1 MAEEK
6 NIDPL
11 VFMQQELCDMWG
23 INNQTKYV
31 FYYDESNNCR
41 KFWVDDSKQQFNTDH
56 TADFVLAGLVR
67 KEEEKVEASLETFR
81 KPLKLQAN
89 VEEIKFKNLY
99 AKGDFLQCVK
109 ERRLFETLSWIDKSP
124 FYIHYTNVNNLF
136 YTLVEIFDSIVKPD
150 EISEFG
156 YDYFK
161 MKSVF
166 YYMFKGKADALQI
179 LMFKYKYPNIQR
191 EDVEA
196 FCNDLLFLLG
206 SRREMKEE
214 EKFLAG
220 MLARAAQSDE
230 LVFLHDNDD
239 YVMQENYAE
248 FYADPIRKYQKSRH
262 IFDEETTVQDIV
274 KKQIAMGEN
283 MADNFNFVK
292 SETDIFVQ
300 LSDVVAGILGKLFK
314 YINSTS
320 VNQRRRDVEGL
331 SKLQV
336 ENILLIDKLR
346 MEADRENPG
355 FLCSIGPWDGIGI
368 LNRFF
373 EMVNC
378 LQSIF
383 NKFGIDRISKLMIT
397 HLHYDHIN
405 GIEHLIKRGWIDAN
419 TEVWMNT
426 QYPWKQPTYNRIL
439 LQLSALGVKFI
450 DPIIGNSTNNIHILY
465 PDVSFNKKNK
475 APKNN
480 INNTSVLYQI
490 CFGEN
495 SMLFT
500 GDIETEGWENVST
513 CMPNLC
519 KSTYYCISHHGS
531 ITGHI
536 RSNCMPA
543 NCCITTLADCAD
555 STRLQVLMGRDGAYK
570 GVYSRK
576 VLGDFKNIEKTEEA
590 QKYLSLDWKTG
601 KVRSV

>member
-1 MAEEK
+1 M
-6 NIDPL
+6 
-11 VFMQQELCDMWG
+11 
-23 INNQTKYV
+23 
-31 FYYDESNNCR
+31 
-41 KFWVDDSKQQFNTDH
+41 
-56 TADFVLAGLVR
+56 LAGLVR

-220 MLARAAQSDE
+220 MLARAAESDE

-283 MADNFNFVK
+283 MADNFKFVK

-373 EMVNC
+373 EMV
-378 LQSIF
+378 
-383 NKFGIDRISKLMIT
+383 K
-397 HLHYDHIN
+397 
-405 GIEHLIKRGWIDAN
+405 
-419 TEVWMNT
+419 
-426 QYPWKQPTYNRIL
+426 
-439 LQLSALGVKFI
+439 
-450 DPIIGNSTNNIHILY
+450 
-465 PDVSFNKKNK
+465 
-475 APKNN
+475 
-480 INNTSVLYQI
+480 
-490 CFGEN
+490 
-495 SMLFT
+495 
-500 GDIETEGWENVST
+500 
-513 CMPNLC
+513 
-519 KSTYYCISHHGS
+519 
-531 ITGHI
+531 
-536 RSNCMPA
+536 
-543 NCCITTLADCAD
+543 
-555 STRLQVLMGRDGAYK
+555 
-570 GVYSRK
+570 SRK
-576 VLGDFKNIEKTEEA
+576 EK
-590 QKYLSLDWKTG
+590 
-601 KVRSV
+601 

>member
-11 VFMQQELCDMWG
+11 VSMQQELCDMWG

-41 KFWVDDSKQQFNTDH
+41 KFWVDDSKQQFNTDY

-166 YYMFKGKADALQI
+166 YYMLKGKADALQI

-220 MLARAAQSDE
+220 MLARAAENDE

-283 MADNFNFVK
+283 MADNFKFVK
-292 SETDIFVQ
+292 SETNIFVQ

-331 SKLQV
+331 SKLQI

-355 FLCSIGPWDGIGI
+355 FLCSIGPWDGIVI

-373 EMVNC
+373 EMV
-378 LQSIF
+378 
-383 NKFGIDRISKLMIT
+383 K
-397 HLHYDHIN
+397 
-405 GIEHLIKRGWIDAN
+405 
-419 TEVWMNT
+419 
-426 QYPWKQPTYNRIL
+426 
-439 LQLSALGVKFI
+439 
-450 DPIIGNSTNNIHILY
+450 
-465 PDVSFNKKNK
+465 
-475 APKNN
+475 
-480 INNTSVLYQI
+480 
-490 CFGEN
+490 
-495 SMLFT
+495 
-500 GDIETEGWENVST
+500 
-513 CMPNLC
+513 
-519 KSTYYCISHHGS
+519 
-531 ITGHI
+531 
-536 RSNCMPA
+536 
-543 NCCITTLADCAD
+543 
-555 STRLQVLMGRDGAYK
+555 
-570 GVYSRK
+570 SRK
-576 VLGDFKNIEKTEEA
+576 KK
-590 QKYLSLDWKTG
+590 
-601 KVRSV
+601 

>member
-11 VFMQQELCDMWG
+11 VSMQQELCDMWG

-41 KFWVDDSKQQFNTDH
+41 KFWVDDSKQQFNTDY

-81 KPLKLQAN
+81 KPLKLQAD
-89 VEEIKFKNLY
+89 VKEIKFKNLY
-99 AKGDFLQCVK
+99 AKGDFLRCLK
-109 ERRLFETLSWIDKSP
+109 EERLFETLSWIDKSP

-220 MLARAAQSDE
+220 MLARAAESDE

-239 YVMQENYAE
+239 YVMQDNYAE

-262 IFDEETTVQDIV
+262 IFDEEKKVQDIV
-274 KKQIAMGEN
+274 KMQIAMGEN
-283 MADNFNFVK
+283 MADNFKFVK

-331 SKLQV
+331 SKLQI

-373 EMVNC
+373 EMV
-378 LQSIF
+378 
-383 NKFGIDRISKLMIT
+383 K
-397 HLHYDHIN
+397 
-405 GIEHLIKRGWIDAN
+405 
-419 TEVWMNT
+419 
-426 QYPWKQPTYNRIL
+426 
-439 LQLSALGVKFI
+439 
-450 DPIIGNSTNNIHILY
+450 
-465 PDVSFNKKNK
+465 
-475 APKNN
+475 
-480 INNTSVLYQI
+480 
-490 CFGEN
+490 
-495 SMLFT
+495 
-500 GDIETEGWENVST
+500 
-513 CMPNLC
+513 
-519 KSTYYCISHHGS
+519 
-531 ITGHI
+531 
-536 RSNCMPA
+536 
-543 NCCITTLADCAD
+543 
-555 STRLQVLMGRDGAYK
+555 
-570 GVYSRK
+570 SRK
-576 VLGDFKNIEKTEEA
+576 N
-590 QKYLSLDWKTG
+590 SLNRED
-601 KVRSV
+601 

>member
-1 MAEEK
+1 MGGIRSMAEEK

-11 VFMQQELCDMWG
+11 VSMQQELCDMWG

-191 EDVEA
+191 EDVEV

-220 MLARAAQSDE
+220 MLARAAESDE

-274 KKQIAMGEN
+274 NKQIAMGEN
-283 MADNFNFVK
+283 MADNFKFVK

-373 EMVNC
+373 EMV
-378 LQSIF
+378 
-383 NKFGIDRISKLMIT
+383 K
-397 HLHYDHIN
+397 
-405 GIEHLIKRGWIDAN
+405 
-419 TEVWMNT
+419 
-426 QYPWKQPTYNRIL
+426 
-439 LQLSALGVKFI
+439 
-450 DPIIGNSTNNIHILY
+450 
-465 PDVSFNKKNK
+465 
-475 APKNN
+475 
-480 INNTSVLYQI
+480 
-490 CFGEN
+490 
-495 SMLFT
+495 
-500 GDIETEGWENVST
+500 
-513 CMPNLC
+513 
-519 KSTYYCISHHGS
+519 
-531 ITGHI
+531 
-536 RSNCMPA
+536 
-543 NCCITTLADCAD
+543 
-555 STRLQVLMGRDGAYK
+555 
-570 GVYSRK
+570 SRK
-576 VLGDFKNIEKTEEA
+576 EK
-590 QKYLSLDWKTG
+590 
-601 KVRSV
+601 

>member
-1 MAEEK
+1 MGGIRSMAEEK

-11 VFMQQELCDMWG
+11 VSMQQELCDMWG

-220 MLARAAQSDE
+220 MLAKAAESDE

-274 KKQIAMGEN
+274 NKQIAMGEN
-283 MADNFNFVK
+283 MADNFKFVK

-373 EMVNC
+373 EMV
-378 LQSIF
+378 
-383 NKFGIDRISKLMIT
+383 K
-397 HLHYDHIN
+397 
-405 GIEHLIKRGWIDAN
+405 
-419 TEVWMNT
+419 
-426 QYPWKQPTYNRIL
+426 
-439 LQLSALGVKFI
+439 
-450 DPIIGNSTNNIHILY
+450 
-465 PDVSFNKKNK
+465 
-475 APKNN
+475 
-480 INNTSVLYQI
+480 
-490 CFGEN
+490 
-495 SMLFT
+495 
-500 GDIETEGWENVST
+500 
-513 CMPNLC
+513 
-519 KSTYYCISHHGS
+519 
-531 ITGHI
+531 
-536 RSNCMPA
+536 
-543 NCCITTLADCAD
+543 
-555 STRLQVLMGRDGAYK
+555 
-570 GVYSRK
+570 SRK
-576 VLGDFKNIEKTEEA
+576 EK
-590 QKYLSLDWKTG
+590 
-601 KVRSV
+601 

>member
-1 MAEEK
+1 MGGIRSMAEEK

-11 VFMQQELCDMWG
+11 VFMQQKLCDMWG

-373 EMVNC
+373 EMV
-378 LQSIF
+378 
-383 NKFGIDRISKLMIT
+383 K
-397 HLHYDHIN
+397 
-405 GIEHLIKRGWIDAN
+405 
-419 TEVWMNT
+419 
-426 QYPWKQPTYNRIL
+426 
-439 LQLSALGVKFI
+439 
-450 DPIIGNSTNNIHILY
+450 
-465 PDVSFNKKNK
+465 
-475 APKNN
+475 
-480 INNTSVLYQI
+480 
-490 CFGEN
+490 
-495 SMLFT
+495 
-500 GDIETEGWENVST
+500 
-513 CMPNLC
+513 
-519 KSTYYCISHHGS
+519 
-531 ITGHI
+531 
-536 RSNCMPA
+536 
-543 NCCITTLADCAD
+543 
-555 STRLQVLMGRDGAYK
+555 
-570 GVYSRK
+570 SRK
-576 VLGDFKNIEKTEEA
+576 EK
-590 QKYLSLDWKTG
+590 
-601 KVRSV
+601 

>member
-11 VFMQQELCDMWG
+11 VSMQQELCDMWG

-166 YYMFKGKADALQI
+166 YYMLKGKADALQI
-179 LMFKYKYPNIQR
+179 LLFKYKYPNIQR

-220 MLARAAQSDE
+220 MLARAAENDE

-283 MADNFNFVK
+283 MADNFKFVK
-292 SETDIFVQ
+292 SETNIFVQ

-331 SKLQV
+331 SKLQI

-355 FLCSIGPWDGIGI
+355 FLCSIGPWDGIVI

-373 EMVNC
+373 EMV
-378 LQSIF
+378 
-383 NKFGIDRISKLMIT
+383 K
-397 HLHYDHIN
+397 
-405 GIEHLIKRGWIDAN
+405 
-419 TEVWMNT
+419 
-426 QYPWKQPTYNRIL
+426 
-439 LQLSALGVKFI
+439 
-450 DPIIGNSTNNIHILY
+450 
-465 PDVSFNKKNK
+465 
-475 APKNN
+475 
-480 INNTSVLYQI
+480 
-490 CFGEN
+490 
-495 SMLFT
+495 
-500 GDIETEGWENVST
+500 
-513 CMPNLC
+513 
-519 KSTYYCISHHGS
+519 
-531 ITGHI
+531 
-536 RSNCMPA
+536 
-543 NCCITTLADCAD
+543 
-555 STRLQVLMGRDGAYK
+555 
-570 GVYSRK
+570 SRK
-576 VLGDFKNIEKTEEA
+576 KK
-590 QKYLSLDWKTG
+590 
-601 KVRSV
+601 

>member
-1 MAEEK
+1 MRGIRSMAEEK

-11 VFMQQELCDMWG
+11 VSMQQELCDMWG

-99 AKGDFLQCVK
+99 AKGDFLQCLK

-136 YTLVEIFDSIVKPD
+136 YTLVEIFDSIVKPE

-220 MLARAAQSDE
+220 MLAKAAESDE

-283 MADNFNFVK
+283 MADNFKFVK

-373 EMVNC
+373 EMV
-378 LQSIF
+378 
-383 NKFGIDRISKLMIT
+383 K
-397 HLHYDHIN
+397 
-405 GIEHLIKRGWIDAN
+405 
-419 TEVWMNT
+419 
-426 QYPWKQPTYNRIL
+426 
-439 LQLSALGVKFI
+439 
-450 DPIIGNSTNNIHILY
+450 
-465 PDVSFNKKNK
+465 
-475 APKNN
+475 
-480 INNTSVLYQI
+480 
-490 CFGEN
+490 
-495 SMLFT
+495 
-500 GDIETEGWENVST
+500 
-513 CMPNLC
+513 
-519 KSTYYCISHHGS
+519 
-531 ITGHI
+531 
-536 RSNCMPA
+536 
-543 NCCITTLADCAD
+543 
-555 STRLQVLMGRDGAYK
+555 
-570 GVYSRK
+570 SRK
-576 VLGDFKNIEKTEEA
+576 EK
-590 QKYLSLDWKTG
+590 
-601 KVRSV
+601 

>member
-1 MAEEK
+1 MGGIRSMAEEK

-11 VFMQQELCDMWG
+11 VSMQQELCDMWG

-99 AKGDFLQCVK
+99 AKGDFLQCLK

-136 YTLVEIFDSIVKPD
+136 YTLVEIFDSIVKPE

-220 MLARAAQSDE
+220 MLAKAAESDE

-283 MADNFNFVK
+283 MADNFKFVK

-373 EMVNC
+373 E
-378 LQSIF
+378 I
-383 NKFGIDRISKLMIT
+383 
-397 HLHYDHIN
+397 
-405 GIEHLIKRGWIDAN
+405 
-419 TEVWMNT
+419 
-426 QYPWKQPTYNRIL
+426 
-439 LQLSALGVKFI
+439 VK
-450 DPIIGNSTNNIHILY
+450 
-465 PDVSFNKKNK
+465 
-475 APKNN
+475 
-480 INNTSVLYQI
+480 
-490 CFGEN
+490 
-495 SMLFT
+495 
-500 GDIETEGWENVST
+500 
-513 CMPNLC
+513 
-519 KSTYYCISHHGS
+519 
-531 ITGHI
+531 
-536 RSNCMPA
+536 
-543 NCCITTLADCAD
+543 
-555 STRLQVLMGRDGAYK
+555 
-570 GVYSRK
+570 SRK
-576 VLGDFKNIEKTEEA
+576 EK
-590 QKYLSLDWKTG
+590 
-601 KVRSV
+601 

>member
-1 MAEEK
+1 MGGIHSMEGEK

-11 VFMQQELCDMWG
+11 VTMQQELCDMWG

-89 VEEIKFKNLY
+89 VEEIKFKKLY
-99 AKGDFLQCVK
+99 AKGDFLQCVN

-136 YTLVEIFDSIVKPD
+136 YTLVEIFDSIVEPD

-179 LMFKYKYPNIQR
+179 LMFKYKYPNIRR

-220 MLARAAQSDE
+220 MLARAAESDE

-248 FYADPIRKYQKSRH
+248 FYADPIRKYQMSRH

-283 MADNFNFVK
+283 MADNFKFVK

-346 MEADRENPG
+346 MEADRENPR

-373 EMVNC
+373 KMV
-378 LQSIF
+378 
-383 NKFGIDRISKLMIT
+383 K
-397 HLHYDHIN
+397 
-405 GIEHLIKRGWIDAN
+405 
-419 TEVWMNT
+419 
-426 QYPWKQPTYNRIL
+426 
-439 LQLSALGVKFI
+439 
-450 DPIIGNSTNNIHILY
+450 
-465 PDVSFNKKNK
+465 
-475 APKNN
+475 
-480 INNTSVLYQI
+480 
-490 CFGEN
+490 
-495 SMLFT
+495 
-500 GDIETEGWENVST
+500 
-513 CMPNLC
+513 
-519 KSTYYCISHHGS
+519 
-531 ITGHI
+531 
-536 RSNCMPA
+536 
-543 NCCITTLADCAD
+543 
-555 STRLQVLMGRDGAYK
+555 
-570 GVYSRK
+570 SRK
-576 VLGDFKNIEKTEEA
+576 EK
-590 QKYLSLDWKTG
+590 
-601 KVRSV
+601 

>member
-1 MAEEK
+1 MGGIRSMAEEK

-179 LMFKYKYPNIQR
+179 LMFKYKYPNIRR

-220 MLARAAQSDE
+220 MLARAAESDE

-248 FYADPIRKYQKSRH
+248 FYADPIRKYQMSRH

-283 MADNFNFVK
+283 MADNFKFVK

-373 EMVNC
+373 EMV
-378 LQSIF
+378 
-383 NKFGIDRISKLMIT
+383 K
-397 HLHYDHIN
+397 
-405 GIEHLIKRGWIDAN
+405 
-419 TEVWMNT
+419 
-426 QYPWKQPTYNRIL
+426 
-439 LQLSALGVKFI
+439 
-450 DPIIGNSTNNIHILY
+450 
-465 PDVSFNKKNK
+465 
-475 APKNN
+475 
-480 INNTSVLYQI
+480 
-490 CFGEN
+490 
-495 SMLFT
+495 
-500 GDIETEGWENVST
+500 
-513 CMPNLC
+513 
-519 KSTYYCISHHGS
+519 
-531 ITGHI
+531 
-536 RSNCMPA
+536 
-543 NCCITTLADCAD
+543 
-555 STRLQVLMGRDGAYK
+555 
-570 GVYSRK
+570 SRK
-576 VLGDFKNIEKTEEA
+576 EK
-590 QKYLSLDWKTG
+590 
-601 KVRSV
+601 

>member
-1 MAEEK
+1 MNNSDMGDIRSMAEEK

-11 VFMQQELCDMWG
+11 VSMQQELCDMWG

-136 YTLVEIFDSIVKPD
+136 YTLVEIFDSIVNPD
-150 EISEFG
+150 EINEFG

-220 MLARAAQSDE
+220 MLARAAESDE

-283 MADNFNFVK
+283 MADNFKFVK

-373 EMVNC
+373 EMV
-378 LQSIF
+378 
-383 NKFGIDRISKLMIT
+383 K
-397 HLHYDHIN
+397 
-405 GIEHLIKRGWIDAN
+405 
-419 TEVWMNT
+419 
-426 QYPWKQPTYNRIL
+426 
-439 LQLSALGVKFI
+439 
-450 DPIIGNSTNNIHILY
+450 
-465 PDVSFNKKNK
+465 
-475 APKNN
+475 
-480 INNTSVLYQI
+480 
-490 CFGEN
+490 
-495 SMLFT
+495 
-500 GDIETEGWENVST
+500 
-513 CMPNLC
+513 
-519 KSTYYCISHHGS
+519 
-531 ITGHI
+531 
-536 RSNCMPA
+536 
-543 NCCITTLADCAD
+543 
-555 STRLQVLMGRDGAYK
+555 
-570 GVYSRK
+570 SRK
-576 VLGDFKNIEKTEEA
+576 EK
-590 QKYLSLDWKTG
+590 
-601 KVRSV
+601 

>member
-1 MAEEK
+1 MGGIRSMAEEK

-262 IFDEETTVQDIV
+262 IYDEETTVQDIV

-283 MADNFNFVK
+283 MADNFKFVK

-373 EMVNC
+373 EMV
-378 LQSIF
+378 
-383 NKFGIDRISKLMIT
+383 K
-397 HLHYDHIN
+397 
-405 GIEHLIKRGWIDAN
+405 
-419 TEVWMNT
+419 
-426 QYPWKQPTYNRIL
+426 
-439 LQLSALGVKFI
+439 
-450 DPIIGNSTNNIHILY
+450 
-465 PDVSFNKKNK
+465 
-475 APKNN
+475 
-480 INNTSVLYQI
+480 
-490 CFGEN
+490 
-495 SMLFT
+495 
-500 GDIETEGWENVST
+500 
-513 CMPNLC
+513 
-519 KSTYYCISHHGS
+519 
-531 ITGHI
+531 
-536 RSNCMPA
+536 
-543 NCCITTLADCAD
+543 
-555 STRLQVLMGRDGAYK
+555 
-570 GVYSRK
+570 SRK
-576 VLGDFKNIEKTEEA
+576 EK
-590 QKYLSLDWKTG
+590 
-601 KVRSV
+601 

>member
-1 MAEEK
+1 MGGIRSMAEEK

-262 IFDEETTVQDIV
+262 IFDEETTVQDRV

-373 EMVNC
+373 EMV
-378 LQSIF
+378 
-383 NKFGIDRISKLMIT
+383 K
-397 HLHYDHIN
+397 
-405 GIEHLIKRGWIDAN
+405 
-419 TEVWMNT
+419 
-426 QYPWKQPTYNRIL
+426 
-439 LQLSALGVKFI
+439 
-450 DPIIGNSTNNIHILY
+450 
-465 PDVSFNKKNK
+465 
-475 APKNN
+475 
-480 INNTSVLYQI
+480 
-490 CFGEN
+490 
-495 SMLFT
+495 
-500 GDIETEGWENVST
+500 
-513 CMPNLC
+513 
-519 KSTYYCISHHGS
+519 
-531 ITGHI
+531 
-536 RSNCMPA
+536 
-543 NCCITTLADCAD
+543 
-555 STRLQVLMGRDGAYK
+555 
-570 GVYSRK
+570 SRK
-576 VLGDFKNIEKTEEA
+576 EK
-590 QKYLSLDWKTG
+590 
-601 KVRSV
+601 

>member
-1 MAEEK
+1 MGGTRSMAEEK

-11 VFMQQELCDMWG
+11 VSMQQELCDMWG

-150 EISEFG
+150 DISEFG

-191 EDVEA
+191 EEVEA

-220 MLARAAQSDE
+220 MLARAAESDE

-283 MADNFNFVK
+283 MADNFKFVK

-300 LSDVVAGILGKLFK
+300 LSDVVAGNLGKMVK

-373 EMVNC
+373 EMV
-378 LQSIF
+378 
-383 NKFGIDRISKLMIT
+383 K
-397 HLHYDHIN
+397 
-405 GIEHLIKRGWIDAN
+405 
-419 TEVWMNT
+419 
-426 QYPWKQPTYNRIL
+426 
-439 LQLSALGVKFI
+439 
-450 DPIIGNSTNNIHILY
+450 
-465 PDVSFNKKNK
+465 
-475 APKNN
+475 
-480 INNTSVLYQI
+480 
-490 CFGEN
+490 
-495 SMLFT
+495 
-500 GDIETEGWENVST
+500 
-513 CMPNLC
+513 
-519 KSTYYCISHHGS
+519 
-531 ITGHI
+531 
-536 RSNCMPA
+536 
-543 NCCITTLADCAD
+543 
-555 STRLQVLMGRDGAYK
+555 
-570 GVYSRK
+570 SRK
-576 VLGDFKNIEKTEEA
+576 EK
-590 QKYLSLDWKTG
+590 
-601 KVRSV
+601 

>member
-1 MAEEK
+1 MGGIRSMAEEK

-11 VFMQQELCDMWG
+11 VSMQQELCDMWG

-136 YTLVEIFDSIVKPD
+136 YTLVEIFDSIVEPD

-220 MLARAAQSDE
+220 MLARAAESDE

-283 MADNFNFVK
+283 MADNFKFVK

-300 LSDVVAGILGKLFK
+300 LSDVVARILGKLFK

-373 EMVNC
+373 EMV
-378 LQSIF
+378 
-383 NKFGIDRISKLMIT
+383 K
-397 HLHYDHIN
+397 
-405 GIEHLIKRGWIDAN
+405 
-419 TEVWMNT
+419 
-426 QYPWKQPTYNRIL
+426 
-439 LQLSALGVKFI
+439 
-450 DPIIGNSTNNIHILY
+450 
-465 PDVSFNKKNK
+465 
-475 APKNN
+475 
-480 INNTSVLYQI
+480 
-490 CFGEN
+490 
-495 SMLFT
+495 
-500 GDIETEGWENVST
+500 
-513 CMPNLC
+513 
-519 KSTYYCISHHGS
+519 
-531 ITGHI
+531 
-536 RSNCMPA
+536 
-543 NCCITTLADCAD
+543 
-555 STRLQVLMGRDGAYK
+555 
-570 GVYSRK
+570 SRK
-576 VLGDFKNIEKTEEA
+576 EK
-590 QKYLSLDWKTG
+590 
-601 KVRSV
+601 

>member
-1 MAEEK
+1 MGGIRSMAEEK

-11 VFMQQELCDMWG
+11 VSMQQELCDMWG

-99 AKGDFLQCVK
+99 AKGDFLQCLK

-136 YTLVEIFDSIVKPD
+136 YTLVEIFDSIVKLD

-220 MLARAAQSDE
+220 MLARAAESDE

-283 MADNFNFVK
+283 MADNFKFVK

-320 VNQRRRDVEGL
+320 LNQRRRDVEGL

-373 EMVNC
+373 EMV
-378 LQSIF
+378 
-383 NKFGIDRISKLMIT
+383 K
-397 HLHYDHIN
+397 
-405 GIEHLIKRGWIDAN
+405 
-419 TEVWMNT
+419 
-426 QYPWKQPTYNRIL
+426 
-439 LQLSALGVKFI
+439 
-450 DPIIGNSTNNIHILY
+450 
-465 PDVSFNKKNK
+465 
-475 APKNN
+475 
-480 INNTSVLYQI
+480 
-490 CFGEN
+490 
-495 SMLFT
+495 
-500 GDIETEGWENVST
+500 
-513 CMPNLC
+513 
-519 KSTYYCISHHGS
+519 
-531 ITGHI
+531 
-536 RSNCMPA
+536 
-543 NCCITTLADCAD
+543 
-555 STRLQVLMGRDGAYK
+555 
-570 GVYSRK
+570 SRK
-576 VLGDFKNIEKTEEA
+576 EK
-590 QKYLSLDWKTG
+590 
-601 KVRSV
+601 

>member
-1 MAEEK
+1 MDGEK

-11 VFMQQELCDMWG
+11 VSMQQELCDMWG

-56 TADFVLAGLVR
+56 TADFVLAGVVR

-89 VEEIKFKNLY
+89 VEEIKYKNLY

-220 MLARAAQSDE
+220 MLARAAESDE

-248 FYADPIRKYQKSRH
+248 FYTDPIRKYQKSRH

-283 MADNFNFVK
+283 MADNFKFVK

-320 VNQRRRDVEGL
+320 VNQRRKDIEGL

-336 ENILLIDKLR
+336 DNILLIDKLR

-355 FLCSIGPWDGIGI
+355 FLCSIAPLDEVGI

-373 EMVNC
+373 EMVK
-378 LQSIF
+378 S
-383 NKFGIDRISKLMIT
+383 R
-397 HLHYDHIN
+397 
-405 GIEHLIKRGWIDAN
+405 
-419 TEVWMNT
+419 EV
-426 QYPWKQPTYNRIL
+426 K
-439 LQLSALGVKFI
+439 
-450 DPIIGNSTNNIHILY
+450 
-465 PDVSFNKKNK
+465 
-475 APKNN
+475 
-480 INNTSVLYQI
+480 
-490 CFGEN
+490 
-495 SMLFT
+495 
-500 GDIETEGWENVST
+500 
-513 CMPNLC
+513 
-519 KSTYYCISHHGS
+519 
-531 ITGHI
+531 
-536 RSNCMPA
+536 
-543 NCCITTLADCAD
+543 
-555 STRLQVLMGRDGAYK
+555 
-570 GVYSRK
+570 
-576 VLGDFKNIEKTEEA
+576 
-590 QKYLSLDWKTG
+590 
-601 KVRSV
+601 

>member
-1 MAEEK
+1 MGGIRSMAEEK

-166 YYMFKGKADALQI
+166 YYMFKGKSDALQI

-373 EMVNC
+373 EMV
-378 LQSIF
+378 
-383 NKFGIDRISKLMIT
+383 K
-397 HLHYDHIN
+397 
-405 GIEHLIKRGWIDAN
+405 
-419 TEVWMNT
+419 
-426 QYPWKQPTYNRIL
+426 
-439 LQLSALGVKFI
+439 
-450 DPIIGNSTNNIHILY
+450 
-465 PDVSFNKKNK
+465 
-475 APKNN
+475 
-480 INNTSVLYQI
+480 
-490 CFGEN
+490 
-495 SMLFT
+495 
-500 GDIETEGWENVST
+500 
-513 CMPNLC
+513 
-519 KSTYYCISHHGS
+519 
-531 ITGHI
+531 
-536 RSNCMPA
+536 
-543 NCCITTLADCAD
+543 
-555 STRLQVLMGRDGAYK
+555 
-570 GVYSRK
+570 SRK
-576 VLGDFKNIEKTEEA
+576 EK
-590 QKYLSLDWKTG
+590 
-601 KVRSV
+601 

>member
-1 MAEEK
+1 MDNER

-11 VFMQQELCDMWG
+11 VSMQQELCDMWG

-41 KFWVDDSKQQFNTDH
+41 KFWVDDSKQQFNTDY
-56 TADFVLAGLVR
+56 TADFVLAGLVK
-67 KEEEKVEASLETFR
+67 KEEDIVDVSLETFR
-81 KPLKLQAN
+81 KPLKLQGN
-89 VEEIKFKNLY
+89 VEEIKFKKLY

-109 ERRLFETLSWIDKSP
+109 EKRLFETLSWIDKSP

-166 YYMFKGKADALQI
+166 YHMFKGKADELQI

-196 FCNDLLFLLG
+196 FCNELLFLLG

-220 MLARAAQSDE
+220 MLARASKSDE

-239 YVMQENYAE
+239 YIMQENYAE
-248 FYADPIRKYQKSRH
+248 FYADPIRKYQKSTH

-274 KKQIAMGEN
+274 KRQIAQGEN
-283 MADNFNFVK
+283 MADNFKFVK

-320 VNQRRRDVEGL
+320 VSQCRKDIEGL

-336 ENILLIDKLR
+336 DNVLLIDKLR
-346 MEADRENPG
+346 MEAARENPG
-355 FLCSIGPWDGIGI
+355 FLCSIAPLDEVGI

-373 EMVNC
+373 EMV
-378 LQSIF
+378 
-383 NKFGIDRISKLMIT
+383 K
-397 HLHYDHIN
+397 
-405 GIEHLIKRGWIDAN
+405 
-419 TEVWMNT
+419 
-426 QYPWKQPTYNRIL
+426 
-439 LQLSALGVKFI
+439 
-450 DPIIGNSTNNIHILY
+450 
-465 PDVSFNKKNK
+465 
-475 APKNN
+475 
-480 INNTSVLYQI
+480 
-490 CFGEN
+490 
-495 SMLFT
+495 
-500 GDIETEGWENVST
+500 
-513 CMPNLC
+513 
-519 KSTYYCISHHGS
+519 
-531 ITGHI
+531 
-536 RSNCMPA
+536 
-543 NCCITTLADCAD
+543 
-555 STRLQVLMGRDGAYK
+555 
-570 GVYSRK
+570 SRK
-576 VLGDFKNIEKTEEA
+576 
-590 QKYLSLDWKTG
+590 
-601 KVRSV
+601 

>member
-1 MAEEK
+1 MDGEK

-11 VFMQQELCDMWG
+11 VSMQQELCDMWG

-41 KFWVDDSKQQFNTDH
+41 KFWVDDSKQQFNTDY
-56 TADFVLAGLVR
+56 TADFVLAGLVK
-67 KEEEKVEASLETFR
+67 KEEDTVDVSLETFR
-81 KPLKLQAN
+81 KPLKLQGN
-89 VEEIKFKNLY
+89 VDEIKFKKLY

-109 ERRLFETLSWIDKSP
+109 EKRLFETLSWIDKSP

-166 YYMFKGKADALQI
+166 YYMFKGKADELQI

-196 FCNDLLFLLG
+196 FCNELLFLLG

-220 MLARAAQSDE
+220 MLARASKRDE

-239 YVMQENYAE
+239 YIMQENYAE
-248 FYADPIRKYQKSRH
+248 FYADPIRKYQKSTH

-274 KKQIAMGEN
+274 KKQIALGEN
-283 MADNFNFVK
+283 MADNFKFVK

-320 VNQRRRDVEGL
+320 VNQRRKDVEGL

-336 ENILLIDKLR
+336 DNILLIGKLR

-355 FLCSIGPWDGIGI
+355 FLCSIAPLDEVGI

-373 EMVNC
+373 EMV
-378 LQSIF
+378 
-383 NKFGIDRISKLMIT
+383 
-397 HLHYDHIN
+397 
-405 GIEHLIKRGWIDAN
+405 
-419 TEVWMNT
+419 
-426 QYPWKQPTYNRIL
+426 
-439 LQLSALGVKFI
+439 
-450 DPIIGNSTNNIHILY
+450 
-465 PDVSFNKKNK
+465 
-475 APKNN
+475 
-480 INNTSVLYQI
+480 
-490 CFGEN
+490 
-495 SMLFT
+495 
-500 GDIETEGWENVST
+500 
-513 CMPNLC
+513 
-519 KSTYYCISHHGS
+519 KS
-531 ITGHI
+531 
-536 RSNCMPA
+536 RE
-543 NCCITTLADCAD
+543 
-555 STRLQVLMGRDGAYK
+555 
-570 GVYSRK
+570 
-576 VLGDFKNIEKTEEA
+576 EK
-590 QKYLSLDWKTG
+590 
-601 KVRSV
+601 

>member
-11 VFMQQELCDMWG
+11 VSMQQELCAMWG

-99 AKGDFLQCVK
+99 AKGDFLQCVN

-220 MLARAAQSDE
+220 MLARAAESDE

-283 MADNFNFVK
+283 MADNFKFVK
-292 SETDIFVQ
+292 SETNIFVQ

-355 FLCSIGPWDGIGI
+355 FLCSIGPWDGIVI

-373 EMVNC
+373 EMV
-378 LQSIF
+378 
-383 NKFGIDRISKLMIT
+383 K
-397 HLHYDHIN
+397 
-405 GIEHLIKRGWIDAN
+405 
-419 TEVWMNT
+419 
-426 QYPWKQPTYNRIL
+426 
-439 LQLSALGVKFI
+439 
-450 DPIIGNSTNNIHILY
+450 
-465 PDVSFNKKNK
+465 
-475 APKNN
+475 
-480 INNTSVLYQI
+480 
-490 CFGEN
+490 
-495 SMLFT
+495 
-500 GDIETEGWENVST
+500 
-513 CMPNLC
+513 
-519 KSTYYCISHHGS
+519 
-531 ITGHI
+531 
-536 RSNCMPA
+536 
-543 NCCITTLADCAD
+543 
-555 STRLQVLMGRDGAYK
+555 
-570 GVYSRK
+570 SRK
-576 VLGDFKNIEKTEEA
+576 KK
-590 QKYLSLDWKTG
+590 
-601 KVRSV
+601 